1 MGAMTALAAISV
13 GASLVGAAK
22 SSRDKKRAEASA
34 AISRDRMYG
43 EGGTMNQYMTADIS
57 NPFAGMENRFA
68 DLSNPYEN
76 LENRYTGMANQFEGM
91 ENTMEDL
98 TVNQQQAEFERDMF
112 TQSQANTLGALR
124 GAAGGSGIA
133 ALAQQMAQS
142 GTLASQR
149 AAASIGAQESVN
161 QRLQAGEA
169 SRLQQLQAGE
179 ASRIDQLQ
187 RGTQGQ
193 LDQMAAAG
201 DWAQQTTAAQGAANL
216 DQLKGRGQMWS
227 QEQNLNRLATQLGM
241 NQSETAAYMQQ
252 AQSAQNAQAQ
262 AITGLASNA
271 MSFATGLAGPGLP
284 TTTPTTT
291 LPTNPGFNV
300 GMPQPMTLGSLQ
312 PTPYTVPNYGGG
324 TTPITLGMYG
334 NN

>member
-1 MGAMTALAAISV
+1 MGVMTALAAVSIGSSIY
-13 GASLVGAAK
+13 GAVK
-22 SSRDKKRAEASA
+22 SGQDKRRNERRAGNV
-34 AISRDRMYG
+34 RDRIYD
-43 EGGTMNQYMTADIS
+43 EGDSLDQYMSADLS
-57 NPFAGMENRFA
+57 NPFANMENRFA

-112 TQSQANTLGALR
+112 AQSQAHPLGALR

-133 ALAQQMAQS
+133 ALAQQMAQA

-201 DWAQQTTAAQGAANL
+201 DWAQQTTAAQGASQL

-227 QEQNLNRLATQLGM
+227 QEQELNRYATQLGM
-241 NQSETAAYMQQ
+241 DQMEMAAYMGQAQQ
-252 AQSAQNAQAQ
+252 ASNNQAQ
-262 AITGLASNA
+262 AISGLASNA
-271 MSFATGLAGPGLP
+271 MSFATGMYGPG
-284 TTTPTTT
+284 TPTTT
-291 LPTNPGFNV
+291 TTAPSTNPAFNV
-300 GMPQPMTLGSLQ
+300 NMPPPPTLGGGYS
-312 PTPYTVPNYGGG
+312 PYTVPNYGGG
-324 TTPITLGMYG
+324 TTPITLGMY
-334 NN
+334 N

>member
-1 MGAMTALAAISV
+1 MGVMTALAAVAV
-13 GASLVGAAK
+13 GSSIYGAVK
-22 SSRDKKRAEASA
+22 SGQDKRRAERSA
-34 AISRDRMYG
+34 GNIRDNIYG
-43 EGGTMNQYMTADIS
+43 EGGSMEQYMTADIS

-112 TQSQANTLGALR
+112 QQNQANTLGALR

-149 AAASIGAQESVN
+149 AAASIGAQESAN

-169 SRLQQLQAGE
+169 SRLQQLERGE
-179 ASRIDQLQ
+179 AARVDQLQ

-201 DWAQQTTAAQGAANL
+201 DWTQQTTAAQGASQV
-216 DQLKGRGQMWS
+216 DQLQARGEMFS
-227 QEQNLNRLATQLGM
+227 QQQNLNRLATQLGM
-241 NQSETAAYMQQ
+241 DQSQLGAYMQQ
-252 AQSAQNAQAQ
+252 AQSAQNAQSQ
-262 AITGLASNA
+262 AISGLASNA
-271 MSFATGLAGPGLP
+271 MSFGMNMFGPGVP
-284 TTTPTTT
+284 TATPTSTV
-291 LPTNPGFNV
+291 PTNPGFNV
-300 GMPQPMTLGSLQ
+300 GMPPPMTLGSLQ
-312 PTPYTVPNYGGG
+312 PTPYLSL
-324 TTPITLGMYG
+324 IHI
-334 NN
+334 